1 MISLTERTILDKRIL
16 GCICDHGTTECKDI
30 VSLCDAHRG
39 YCGVYVCN
47 KGLQEILR
55 LTALNDAMGCIDA
68 FYHPE
73 FISGSI
79 QCGSLQFNAYKMLLE
94 FLPRSQSFGKGT
106 LFQEPQSVRY
116 PALMPCRNSLKQVQ
130 HDDGVCKTGLPRHCV
145 ARNDG
150 DVTTRFFG
158 LRPLNDG
165 VGLQEIL
172 RLTALNDGMD
182 CHATAWL
189 AMTDKTKP
197 ETNRN
202 LFGITHNDQNGL
214 VLMFGSSKQHMAQET
229 KPDFDRN
236 MIEREVA

>member
-1 MISLTERTILDKRIL
+1 MISLTERTILDKCTL

-68 FYHPE
+68 FCHPE

-79 QCGSLQFNAYKMLLE
+79 QGGSLQFNTYKMLLE

-130 HDDGVCKTGLPRHCV
+130 HDDWVCSRIE
-145 ARNDG
+145 N
-150 DVTTRFFG
+150 
-158 LRPLNDG
+158 
-165 VGLQEIL
+165 VGQ
-172 RLTALNDGMD
+172 A
-182 CHATAWL
+182 
-189 AMTDKTKP
+189 
-197 ETNRN
+197 
-202 LFGITHNDQNGL
+202 
-214 VLMFGSSKQHMAQET
+214 
-229 KPDFDRN
+229 
-236 MIEREVA
+236 